1 MVFFDISSFVC
12 NLLAAIKH
20 NNEPKKDPDISWLS
34 VDILSAQGY
43 AVLSVSLASQIL
55 GLRCVKDMDVFL
67 FSSLNLPLS

>member
-20 NNEPKKDPDISWLS
+20 NDEPKKGPDISWLS

-55 GLRCVKDMDVFL
+55 DLRCVKDMGVF
-67 FSSLNLPLS
+67 